1 MQGLL
6 WAIFSYFISPI
17 LSLLQLVI
25 LVYIVLSWLLVF
37 GVIPRFNPTTRGLMS
52 FCEAIINPLVRP
64 IRKIIPPIGNFDFSL
79 FVLILVIGFLQG
91 YAIPTLI
98 SLVPF

>member
-1 MQGLL
+1 LQGLL
-6 WAIFSYFISPI
+6 WAIFVYFISPI
-17 LSLLQLVI
+17 LWLLQIVI
-25 LVYIVLSWLLVF
+25 IIYIVLSWLIVF
-37 GVIPRFNPTTRGLMS
+37 GVVQRFNPTTRGLMS

-79 FVLILVIGFLQG
+79 FILILFIGFLQG
-91 YAIPTLI
+91 YALPTLI

>member
-1 MQGLL
+1 MVEL
-6 WAIFSYFISPI
+6 AIILPI
-17 LSLLQLVI
+17 FM
-25 LVYIVLSWLLVF
+25 LLVF
-37 GVIPRFNPTTRGLMS
+37 GVIPRFNPTTRGLMG

-79 FVLILVIGFLQG
+79 FVLILIIGFLQG

>member
-6 WAIFSYFISPI
+6 WAIFTYFISPS

-25 LVYIVLSWLLVF
+25 IIYIVLSWLLVF
-37 GVIPRFNPTTRGLMS
+37 GVIPRFNPTTRGLMG

-79 FVLILVIGFLQG
+79 FVLILIIGFLQG
-91 YAIPTLI
+91 YALPTLI